1 MAGVMPK
8 IGLYLFLS
16 LICLFI
22 NFSIFFTIMINDENQ
37 DVTGFMG
44 ESIYKETDLLTD
56 NEDADLWDFAVVG
69 GGSFV
74 PFYSLIPIATLGGSL
89 PIEMTVITG
98 LVIGIIGALQ
108 IFLLLVIVLNMVPKF
123 LGSGFD
129 V

>member
-1 MAGVMPK
+1 MASVMPK

-16 LICLFI
+16 MICLML
-22 NFSIFFTIMINDENQ
+22 NLSIFFTVMINDENQ
-37 DVTGFMG
+37 NIDSFMG
-44 ESIYKETDLLTD
+44 ETTYTDEDLLTD
-56 NEDADLWDFAVVG
+56 NEDADLGTFAFAT

-74 PFYSLIPIATLGGSL
+74 PFVSLISIALLGESL
-89 PIEMTVITG
+89 PVEMTVITG
-98 LVIGIIGALQ
+98 LVIGIIGAVQ

>member
-16 LICLFI
+16 LICLML
-22 NFSIFFTIMINDENQ
+22 NLSVFFTTLIDSDSEINN
-37 DVTGFMG
+37 FMG
-44 ESIYKETDLLTD
+44 ETDYSGTDLSHYDEGVSLSGFV
-56 NEDADLWDFAVVG
+56 FAT
-69 GGSFV
+69 GGSFI
-74 PFYSLIPIATLGGSL
+74 PFVSLISIALIGESL

-98 LVIGIIGALQ
+98 LVIGIISAVQ
-108 IFLLLVIVLNMVPKF
+108 VFLLAVIIMNLLPKV